1 MEPMGKELAMAPV
14 HRGIAPV
21 KPATDLPRRE
31 PM

>member
-1 MEPMGKELAMAPV
+1 MEPMGKELAIASS
-14 HRGIAPV
+14 HGGLAPV